1 MLDDGRPLFQQIADL
16 LVEGVVTGRYPEAT
30 QVPSTTELSAFYRI
44 NPATVGKGVNLLVDR
59 GVLHKRRGLGMF
71 VSDGARDRL
80 LRERTDRFREDFLD
94 PLLAE
99 AARLGLTAVDVHRLI
114 DDSPT
119 DARTAPSHDTATDPR
134 TDAHTEEKS

>member
-16 LVEGVVTGRYPEAT
+16 LAEGVVTGRYPEDT

-71 VSDGARDRL
+71 VSPGARDQL
-80 LRERTDRFREDFLD
+80 LAERTDRFRAAFLD

-99 AARLGLTAVDVHRLI
+99 AARLGLTPADLHRLI
-114 DDSPT
+114 D
-119 DARTAPSHDTATDPR
+119 
-134 TDAHTEEKS
+134 TEEKP